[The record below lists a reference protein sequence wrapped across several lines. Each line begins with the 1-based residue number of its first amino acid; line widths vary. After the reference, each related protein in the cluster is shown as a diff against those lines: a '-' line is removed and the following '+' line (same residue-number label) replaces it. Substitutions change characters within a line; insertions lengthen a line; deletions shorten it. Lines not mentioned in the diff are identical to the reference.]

1 MSLCWEVF
9 MIDVC
14 KDFGFVSLN
23 KQTYTNK
30 AVTII
35 RCKTYWRFVSSNIVP
50 TNENYWNFI
59 SILKSSNFIFVQQV
73 A

>member
-1 MSLCWEVF
+1 MK
-9 MIDVC
+9 DVC
-14 KDFGFVSLN
+14 KDLEFVSLN

-35 RCKTYWRFVSSNIVP
+35 RCKTYWRFVSSNVVP
-50 TNENYWNFI
+50 TNENYWKFS
-59 SILKSSNFIFVQQV
+59 SILKSSNFIFVQQF